1 MTGTEAGVSAGAGAA
16 ADAGRGRPRSAAVDR
31 AIVDAVLRLLERGT
45 GVDALSMEGIA
56 REAGV
61 GKATVYRR
69 WPGKDALLLEVM
81 RALDE
86 PVTELSGKS
95 VRDDLV
101 EILEWLRRRGLAR
114 RGSALLRTV
123 MGHFHSHPRLWQV
136 YHDTVVRA
144 RHEQLYAVLR
154 RGMECGEIRSDLD
167 VELLGDLFLG
177 PMLARA
183 MLRAGPV
190 GKRGGKDDLPEGLAE
205 RIVDGILEGARPRG

>member
-1 MTGTEAGVSAGAGAA
+1 MTGTEAGLGTVVGP
-16 ADAGRGRPRSAAVDR
+16 GRGRPRSAAVDR
-31 AIVDAVLRLLERGT
+31 AIVDAVLRLLERGS

-69 WPGKDALLLEVM
+69 WPGKDALLLDVM

-86 PVTELSGKS
+86 PLTELPGKS

-101 EILEWLRRRGLAR
+101 EVLERLRRRGLAKR
-114 RGSALLRTV
+114 DSALLRTM
-123 MGHFHSHPRLWQV
+123 MGHFHSHPRLWQA

-154 RGMECGEIRSDLD
+154 RGMERGEIRSDLE

-183 MLRAGPV
+183 MLRTGPG
-190 GKRGGKDDLPEGLAE
+190 GKRGGKDELPEGLAE